1 MLSLLLQKS
10 SNTPMSNEHQ
20 LPLERHLDLLKNGE
34 LQELLLE
41 GKAIEKLFK
50 IFQKPSRIAEISRKF
65 KQLIQKSN
73 INAELNLLKTN
84 MGHGMNH

>member
-1 MLSLLLQKS
+1 MIMLSLLLQKS

-41 GKAIEKLFK
+41 GKAIEKLF
-50 IFQKPSRIAEISRKF
+50 
-65 KQLIQKSN
+65 
-73 INAELNLLKTN
+73 
-84 MGHGMNH
+84 